1 MVALKFQSMVA
12 VSLDRL
18 VAAVLPLPR
27 DLKTALNNLY
37 SIGQNAEETRYWCW
51 MLDAMDAGDD
61 DNLTFDNIPGFPFNS
76 KAIQQRIADE
86 AYSKRIQAKADEV
99 TRKANA
105 ISRASQE
112 AQTDFTNLLHCNI
125 VET

>member
-37 SIGQNAEETRYWCW
+37 SIGQNAEETRYW
-51 MLDAMDAGDD
+51 DAGDD

-76 KAIQQRIADE
+76 KAIQQRIDE